1 MRFSR
6 EVATRLVVRYVPM
19 TPRIS
24 IRSRNGRM
32 IWVRIRR
39 VGSVSGRP
47 RRGLANT
54 VPTLRRHRVG
64 GTEEDELIGA
74 AVDGSKGVAGD
85 DMQVGIAGR
94 HLNRA
99 RGPDGPLTL
108 VVDPHPLVGDRA
120 AHTVGREATGGR
132 DRGLRAAAAIAVVL

>member
-1 MRFSR
+1 
-6 EVATRLVVRYVPM
+6 M

-32 IWVRIRR
+32 IWVRIGR

-54 VPTLRRHRVG
+54 VPTRRRHRVG
-64 GTEEDELIGA
+64 GTEEDQLVGA

-85 DMQVGIAGR
+85 AMQVGVTGR

-99 RGPDGPLTL
+99 RSPDGPLTL

-120 AHTVGREATGGR
+120 AHTIGGEATGSR
-132 DRGLRAAAAIAVVL
+132 DRCLRAAAAVAVVL

>member
-1 MRFSR
+1 
-6 EVATRLVVRYVPM
+6 M

-32 IWVRIRR
+32 IWVRILR

-54 VPTLRRHRVG
+54 VPTLRRDRIG
-64 GTEEDELIGA
+64 GTEEDQLIGA

-85 DMQVGIAGR
+85 AMQVGVAGR

-99 RGPDGPLTL
+99 GGPDGPLTL
-108 VVDPHPLVGDRA
+108 VVDAHARVGDRA
-120 AHTVGREATGGR
+120 AHTVGGEATGGT
-132 DRGLRAAAAIAVVL
+132 DGSLLASGAVAVRS